1 MLREANQ
8 CVYSYRLQSF
18 EIYASIYNMEI
29 SPFLYYK
36 LSSWD
41 IMFGGL
47 FTLYLSKDIIFS
59 NFYFKYV
66 INNQKVVDFFKS

>member
-1 MLREANQ
+1 
-8 CVYSYRLQSF
+8 
-18 EIYASIYNMEI
+18 
-29 SPFLYYK
+29 
-36 LSSWD
+36 
-41 IMFGGL
+41 MFGGL